1 MTTNMCIKLTS
12 FYFIQKW
19 QELYRVQQPV
29 ADLVPPESSLMME
42 VRYDSNYT
50 DDDKIDTNQ
59 IVKYLGENHNN
70 NPEYKAYYSHY

>member
-1 MTTNMCIKLTS
+1 
-12 FYFIQKW
+12 
-19 QELYRVQQPV
+19 
-29 ADLVPPESSLMME
+29 MME